1 MQEVKEEGITMDR
14 IGVIERDS
22 PIPYYYQLAQYMK
35 QKIQSKQWKPHQIL
49 PSEQELCGQLDV
61 SRTVVRQALD
71 YLALQGLIV
80 KQNGKRSSIAGQKYS
95 GDLMQSLRGFYED
108 AVAKGQIPSTK
119 VLELKVIGAHA
130 DVAEALHLAEGDP
143 VIKLY
148 RLRYLDGE
156 PTTLV
161 VTYVPE
167 HLCPSL
173 VHEDLTYQSLY
184 ELLATKYNLVVA
196 EGIRTI
202 EAVNA
207 AHTEA
212 KLLDIAMGSAL
223 LLLKSVGL
231 LEDGT
236 PLEYFIAWHRGDRS
250 KFEVR
255 LVRTFP

>member
-1 MQEVKEEGITMDR
+1 MQETKEEGVILDR
-14 IGVIERDS
+14 AGVIERDS
-22 PIPYYYQLAQYMK
+22 PVPYYYQLAQYMK
-35 QKIQSKQWKPHQIL
+35 NKIKSKQWMPHQLL
-49 PSEQELCGQLDV
+49 PSEQELCSQFDI

-71 YLALQGLIV
+71 YLSNEGLIV
-80 KQNGKRSSIAGQKYS
+80 KQNGKRSSIAGPKYS
-95 GDLMQSLRGFYED
+95 GDLMQSLHGFYED
-108 AVAKGQIPSTK
+108 AVAKGQTPSTK
-119 VLELKVIGAHA
+119 VLEMKVIGAHA

-161 VTYVPE
+161 VTYLPE
-167 HLCPSL
+167 HLCLPL
-173 VHEDLTYQSLY
+173 IHEDLSNQSLY
-184 ELLATKYNLVVA
+184 ELLATKYSLVVA
-196 EGIRTI
+196 EGVRSI

-207 AHTEA
+207 SHTEA
-212 KLLDIAMGSAL
+212 KLLDIAIGSAL

-255 LVRTFP
+255 LVRTLS